1 MTTLYKVIFLKL
13 STSETIFDRKNL
25 KMDMIAKMKATNGV
39 KITNN
44 IEFLA
49 IIGIEGNGLIDTN
62 KIDIGSVK

>member
-1 MTTLYKVIFLKL
+1 
-13 STSETIFDRKNL
+13 
-25 KMDMIAKMKATNGV
+25 MKATNGV